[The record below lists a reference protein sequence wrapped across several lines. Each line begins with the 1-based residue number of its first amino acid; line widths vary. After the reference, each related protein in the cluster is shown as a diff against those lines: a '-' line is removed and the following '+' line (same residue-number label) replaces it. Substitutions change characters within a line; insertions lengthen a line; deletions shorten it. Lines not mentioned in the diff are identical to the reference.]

1 MAGINHQEYR
11 AGELNKNASMQLRCC
26 LNPHANLVHSTS
38 INNPKLPTRVA
49 SGFGIPGEP
58 ATGVA
63 WVTTDLLLE
72 VAHPAAYAAG
82 SPMILSAHLGNY
94 FTIPCIFIHS
104 AQRAGHVAH
113 GLPSLRRPKP
123 WPPVL

>member
-11 AGELNKNASMQLRCC
+11 ASKLNKNASLQLRCC

-38 INNPKLPTRVA
+38 INNPKLPTGVPLD
-49 SGFGIPGEP
+49 SGIPSEP
-58 ATGVA
+58 ATVVA
-63 WVTTDLLLE
+63 WLITFHTIVA
-72 VAHPAAYAAG
+72 AHPAYAAG
-82 SPMILSAHLGNY
+82 SPMILFAHLGTY

-104 AQRAGHVAH
+104 AQRAGHVAQ

-123 WPPVL
+123 WPPAL